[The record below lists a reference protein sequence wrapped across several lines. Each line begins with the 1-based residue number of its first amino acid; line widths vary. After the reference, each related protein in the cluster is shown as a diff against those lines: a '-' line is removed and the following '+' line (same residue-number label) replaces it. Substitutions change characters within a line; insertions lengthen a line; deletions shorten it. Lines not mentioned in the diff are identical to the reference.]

1 MRALPRILAL
11 LLVFQSFLGGRASAA
26 WVWVEGEQASSTN
39 IGKHPWYYGQV
50 KKDQLSGGDFLA
62 HFDASKPG
70 EADYRFSAP
79 TAGTYTLWL
88 RANPVQASMRYS
100 LNDAP
105 SVRVDLSSNQSG
117 ITNIAANNAPDLRFI
132 AWCEVGKVVLKAG
145 TNLIAFTMDSA
156 NSNHGAIDC
165 FVFTNEPFTPAGVL
179 KPDQLA
185 AAAKETAAANQGWIP
200 WAPPED
206 DFKASPIDLRRLN
219 EKFAG
224 ENGFIQARGEQ
235 FVHAGNGQPVRF
247 WAVNGPPFELN
258 GKDLQRSA
266 RVLAKYGVN
275 LARLHGGLFDRKTG
289 VLNPDTVKHK
299 VEMIEA
305 MKAAG
310 IYTHLSI
317 YFPLWLEP
325 ENGAG
330 WREGYNGKQNPFAL
344 LYFEPEFQ
352 KLYQSWWRAILTAK
366 TSSGV
371 ALVDEPAL
379 MGVELVNEDSLF
391 FWTFNYAN
399 VPDPQMRK
407 LEKFFGDWA
416 GKKYG
421 SISNALAVWKG
432 RGHARDDEKDGRLGF
447 EPLYDIFT
455 RKTPREQATAA
466 FLMETQMKFY
476 TDTVKFLRGLG
487 YKGLIT
493 ASNWTTANNDILGPL
508 EKYSYMPGDFID
520 HHGYVDA
527 NHKGG
532 EAGWSIREGHTFS
545 NVSALRFD
553 SETPGG
559 AKVFSNPVMDPMYN
573 CRPSMISEIA
583 WNRPSRYRGEAPLFE
598 AAYGALQDTDGIV
611 HFTFDTDRWQ
621 VKPGFFMQPWTL
633 MSPSQMGQFPAAA
646 LIYRQ
651 GLIKT
656 GELVADLP
664 LKLDDALALK
674 GAKMVQRANL
684 DELRKT
690 DVLAGVADT
699 SDAGV
704 DPLIHFVGRTNI
716 RIDGKG
722 GGAEIKDLS
731 SLINRRAQTV
741 TSSTG
746 ELRLDYG
753 KGVLTLNAP
762 AAQGVSGNLGLTG
775 PVDLRDVSIA
785 SGLELGH
792 IVVVALDGKPLAS
805 SSSILVQAMTE
816 DKPANFATVPAGDR
830 VLRITNIGRDPW
842 LIKEIQGTIRF
853 KRPDSARLKVTA
865 LDFNGYPVGEAGT
878 AAELKFLSSAAYY
891 LISPMRP

>member
-1 MRALPRILAL
+1 MRFPPRILAL
-11 LLVFQSFLGGRASAA
+11 LVVFSSLINCRISAA
-26 WVWVEGEQASSTN
+26 WVWVEGEQAASTN

-50 KKDQLSGGDFLA
+50 KKGQLSGGDFLA

-70 EADYRFSAP
+70 EADYRFNAP
-79 TAGTYTLWL
+79 SAGTYTLWL
-88 RANPVQASMRYS
+88 RANPVQSAMRYS

-105 SVRVDLSSNQSG
+105 PVRVDFAGNQSG
-117 ITNIAANNAPDLRFI
+117 ATNIAANNAPDLRFI
-132 AWCEVGKVVLKAG
+132 AWCEIGKVVLRAG
-145 TNLIAFTMDSA
+145 VNRIAFTMDSA

-165 FVFTNEPFTPAGVL
+165 FVFTNEPFIPSGVL

-185 AAAKETAAANQGWIP
+185 DAAKETAAANQGWIP
-200 WAPPED
+200 WAPAAD
-206 DFKASPIDLRRLN
+206 DFEENPIDLRRLN

-235 FVHAGNGQPVRF
+235 FVHAGNGRPVRF
-247 WAVNGPPFELN
+247 WAVNGPPVELN
-258 GKDLQRSA
+258 GKGLQRSA

-275 LARLHGGLFDRKTG
+275 LARLHGGLFDDKTG
-289 VLNPDTVKHK
+289 VLNPAAVKHT

-305 MKAAG
+305 VKAEG

-317 YFPLWLEP
+317 YFPLWMKP
-325 ENGAG
+325 ENGPG

-352 KLYQSWWRAILTAK
+352 KLYQGWWKAILTAK
-366 TSSGV
+366 TSAGV
-371 ALVDEPAL
+371 PLVDEPAL
-379 MGVELVNEDSLF
+379 MGVELVNEDSFF

-407 LEKFFGDWA
+407 LEKSFGDWVS
-416 GKKYG
+416 KKYG
-421 SISNALAVWKG
+421 SFQNALTAWKG
-432 RGHARDDEKDGRLGF
+432 LGHARDDEKEGRLGF
-447 EPLYDIFT
+447 RALYDLFT
-455 RKTPREQATAA
+455 RKTPRDRDTAA

-476 TDTVKFLRGLG
+476 ADTVKFLRGLG

-508 EKYSYMPGDFID
+508 EKFSYMPGDFID
-520 HHGYVDA
+520 HHGYVGA
-527 NHKGG
+527 NHKGA

-573 CRPSMISEIA
+573 RRPSMISEIA
-583 WNRPSRYRGEAPLFE
+583 WNRPNRYRGEAPLFE
-598 AAYGALQDTDGIV
+598 AAYGALQDTDGIA
-611 HFTFDTDRWQ
+611 HFAFDADRWQ
-621 VKPGFFMQPWTL
+621 VKPRFFMQPWTL
-633 MSPSQMGQFPAAA
+633 MAPSQMGQFPAAA

-690 DVLAGVADT
+690 DVLAGGADT

-704 DPLIHFVGRTNI
+704 DPLIHFVGRTNVS
-716 RIDGKG
+716 IDGKG
-722 GGAEIKDLS
+722 GGAEVKDLS
-731 SLINRRAQTV
+731 SLINRRAQIV

-753 KGVLTLNAP
+753 KGVLILNAP
-762 AAQGVSGNLGLTG
+762 AAQGVSGNLGLAG
-775 PVDLRDVSIA
+775 PVDLKDVSI
-785 SGLELGH
+785 SSDLEPGH
-792 IVVVALDGKPLAS
+792 IVVVALDGKPLAVS
-805 SSSILVQAMTE
+805 SRILVQAMTE
-816 DKPANFATVPAGDR
+816 DKPANFSTVPAGDR
-830 VLRITNIGRDPW
+830 VLRITNIGQDPW
-842 LIKEIQGTIRF
+842 LIKEIQGTIRL
-853 KRPDSARLKVTA
+853 KRPDAARLKVTA

-878 AAELKFLSSAAYY
+878 AAELKLLPGAAYY
-891 LISPMRP
+891 LISPIRH

>member
-1 MRALPRILAL
+1 MISLPRILAL
-11 LLVFQSFLGGRASAA
+11 LFVFESLINCRLTAA
-26 WVWVEGEQASSTN
+26 WIWVEGEQAASTN

-50 KKDQLSGGDFLA
+50 KKDQLSGGDFIA

-70 EADYRFSAP
+70 QADYRFNAP
-79 TAGTYTLWL
+79 SAGTYTLWL
-88 RANPVQASMRYS
+88 RANPVQAAMRYS
-100 LNDAP
+100 LNDATA
-105 SVRVDLSSNQSG
+105 VRVNLAGNQSG
-117 ITNIAANNAPDLRFI
+117 ITNIASNNAPDLRFI

-145 TNLIAFTMDSA
+145 ANRIAFTMDSA

-165 FVFTNEPFTPAGVL
+165 FVFTNEPFTPSGAR

-185 AAAKETAAANQGWIP
+185 AAAQETAAANQGWIP
-200 WAPPED
+200 WAPPTD
-206 DFKASPIDLRRLN
+206 DFKTSPIDLRRLN

-235 FVHAGNGQPVRF
+235 FIHASNGQPVRF

-258 GKDLQRSA
+258 GQDLRHSA

-289 VLNPDTVKHK
+289 ALNPDAVRHK
-299 VEMIEA
+299 VEMIET
-305 MKAAG
+305 MKAEG

-317 YFPLWLEP
+317 YFPLWMTP
-325 ENGAG
+325 ENGPG

-366 TSSGV
+366 TSAGV
-371 ALVDEPAL
+371 ALLDEPAL
-379 MGVELVNEDSLF
+379 MGVELVNEDSFF

-407 LEKFFGDWA
+407 LEKLFGGWA
-416 GKKYG
+416 AKKYG
-421 SISNALAVWKG
+421 SIPNALAAWQG
-432 RGHARDDEKDGRLGF
+432 QRLAHDDEAEGRLGF
-447 EPLYDIFT
+447 RTLYEMFSQ
-455 RKTPREQATAA
+455 KTSRDRDTAA

-476 TDTVKFLRGLG
+476 ADTVKFLRGLG

-520 HHGYVDA
+520 HHGYVGA
-527 NHKGG
+527 NHKGD

-559 AKVFSNPVMDPMYN
+559 AKVFSNPVTDPMYN
-573 CRPSMISEIA
+573 RRPSMISEIA
-583 WNRPSRYRGEAPLFE
+583 WNRPNRYRGEAPLFE
-598 AAYGALQDTDGIV
+598 AAYAALQDTDAIV
-611 HFTFDTDRWQ
+611 HFAFDADRWRVQ
-621 VKPGFFMQPWTL
+621 LGFFMQPWTL
-633 MSPSQMGQFPAAA
+633 MAPSQMGQFPAAA

-664 LKLDDALALK
+664 LRLDDVLALK
-674 GAKMVQRANL
+674 GSKMVQRASL

-690 DVLAGVADT
+690 DVVSGVADT
-699 SDAGV
+699 SDTAV

-716 RIDGKG
+716 GLDAKG
-722 GGAEIKDLS
+722 GRAAVKDLS
-731 SLINRRAQTV
+731 ALINRRAQSV
-741 TSSTG
+741 TSATG

-753 KGVLTLNAP
+753 KGVLALNSP
-762 AAQGVSGNLGLTG
+762 AAQGVSGNLKLAG
-775 PVDLRDVSIA
+775 PVELKDVSI
-785 SGLELGH
+785 SSDLELGH
-792 IVVVALDGKPLAS
+792 IMVVALDGKPLALS
-805 SSSILVQAMTE
+805 SRILVQAMTE
-816 DKPANFATVPAGDR
+816 DKPADFTTVPAGDR

-842 LIKEIQGTIRF
+842 LIKEIQGSVRL
-853 KRPDSARLKVTA
+853 KRSDAASLKVTA

-878 AAELKFLSSAAYY
+878 AADLKLLPDTVYY
-891 LISPMRP
+891 LINPRRP